1 VSTDGAVRRSDK
13 SAIRPRYEGDLSETP
28 QGRTRAG
35 TRRTGGYAQ
44 DVRRFFRP
52 GWLGLHL
59 IAIVLIGVF
68 MLAGWW
74 QLARAQGGNLQSWAY
89 VIEWPMFAIF
99 VVAMW
104 VRMVRDELRG
114 ETNADPGTVTPPGA
128 APSPEIADIDDEDD
142 EELAAYNRR
151 LARLNDE
158 ASRR

>member
-1 VSTDGAVRRSDK
+1 M
-13 SAIRPRYEGDLSETP
+13 
-28 QGRTRAG
+28 
-35 TRRTGGYAQ
+35 
-44 DVRRFFRP
+44 RRFFTP

-59 IAIVLIGVF
+59 VAIVLIGAF
-68 MLAGWW
+68 LLAGWW

-99 VVAMW
+99 VIVMW

-114 ETNADPGTVTPPGA
+114 GTEGGPGTMIPARA
-128 APSPEIADIDDEDD
+128 APAGEINDEDD

-158 ASRR
+158 VPRR

>member
-1 VSTDGAVRRSDK
+1 
-13 SAIRPRYEGDLSETP
+13 
-28 QGRTRAG
+28 
-35 TRRTGGYAQ
+35 
-44 DVRRFFRP
+44 VRRFFTP

-74 QLARAQGGNLQSWAY
+74 QLTRAQGGNLQSWAY

-114 ETNADPGTVTPPGA
+114 ETHETRSAVPGRA
-128 APSPEIADIDDEDD
+128 APYVEIDDEDD

-158 ASRR
+158 TTRH

>member
-1 VSTDGAVRRSDK
+1 M
-13 SAIRPRYEGDLSETP
+13 
-28 QGRTRAG
+28 
-35 TRRTGGYAQ
+35 
-44 DVRRFFRP
+44 RRFFRP

-114 ETNADPGTVTPPGA
+114 ETNADPGTVTPPNA
-128 APSPEIADIDDEDD
+128 APSPRLDDIDDEED
-142 EELAAYNRR
+142 EELVAYNRR

-158 ASRR
+158 ASRP

>member
-1 VSTDGAVRRSDK
+1 M
-13 SAIRPRYEGDLSETP
+13 
-28 QGRTRAG
+28 
-35 TRRTGGYAQ
+35 
-44 DVRRFFRP
+44 RRFFTP

-68 MLAGWW
+68 LLAGWW
-74 QLARAQGGNLQSWAY
+74 QLTRAQGGNLQSWAY

-114 ETNADPGTVTPPGA
+114 ETEEKPVTVSRRV
-128 APSPEIADIDDEDD
+128 APYVAIDDEED

-158 ASRR
+158 TTSR

>member
-1 VSTDGAVRRSDK
+1 
-13 SAIRPRYEGDLSETP
+13 
-28 QGRTRAG
+28 
-35 TRRTGGYAQ
+35 
-44 DVRRFFRP
+44 VRRFFTP

-68 MLAGWW
+68 LLAGWW
-74 QLARAQGGNLQSWAY
+74 QLTRAQGGNLQSWAY
-89 VIEWPMFAIF
+89 VIEWPMFAVF

-114 ETNADPGTVTPPGA
+114 ETRETRETRTIVPSRA
-128 APSPEIADIDDEDD
+128 APQVEIDDEDD

-158 ASRR
+158 ATPR

>member
-1 VSTDGAVRRSDK
+1 MRK
-13 SAIRPRYEGDLSETP
+13 
-28 QGRTRAG
+28 
-35 TRRTGGYAQ
+35 
-44 DVRRFFRP
+44 FFTP

-59 IAIVLIGVF
+59 IAIVLIGIF
-68 MLAGWW
+68 LLAGWW
-74 QLARAQGGNLQSWAY
+74 QLTRAQGGNLQSWAY

-114 ETNADPGTVTPPGA
+114 EPAEPRRSFIPSRS
-128 APSPEIADIDDEDD
+128 APHMEIDDEDD

-158 ASRR
+158 TTRH

>member
-1 VSTDGAVRRSDK
+1 M
-13 SAIRPRYEGDLSETP
+13 
-28 QGRTRAG
+28 
-35 TRRTGGYAQ
+35 
-44 DVRRFFRP
+44 RRFFKP

-68 MLAGWW
+68 LLAGWW

-114 ETNADPGTVTPPGA
+114 ETGDPGTVTPSGA
-128 APSPEIADIDDEDD
+128 APSRRHAAIDDGDD

-158 ASRR
+158 ASRA

>member
-1 VSTDGAVRRSDK
+1 M
-13 SAIRPRYEGDLSETP
+13 
-28 QGRTRAG
+28 
-35 TRRTGGYAQ
+35 
-44 DVRRFFRP
+44 RRFFTP

-59 IAIVLIGVF
+59 IAIVLIGIF

-74 QLARAQGGNLQSWAY
+74 QLTRAEGGNLQSWAY

-99 VVAMW
+99 VIAMW

-114 ETNADPGTVTPPGA
+114 KDDPGTLVPDRA
-128 APSPEIADIDDEDD
+128 APRVEIDDEDD

-158 ASRR
+158 GTRH

>member
-1 VSTDGAVRRSDK
+1 MRASTGTLTNVRK
-13 SAIRPRYEGDLSETP
+13 
-28 QGRTRAG
+28 
-35 TRRTGGYAQ
+35 
-44 DVRRFFRP
+44 FFTP

-59 IAIVLIGVF
+59 IALVLIGCF

-74 QLARAQGGNLQSWAY
+74 QLTRAQGGNLQSWAY

-114 ETNADPGTVTPPGA
+114 DTGEKPPVTPRRS
-128 APSPEIADIDDEDD
+128 APYAEIDEGNDV
-142 EELAAYNRR
+142 ELAAYNRR

-158 ASRR
+158 TTRH

>member
-1 VSTDGAVRRSDK
+1 
-13 SAIRPRYEGDLSETP
+13 
-28 QGRTRAG
+28 
-35 TRRTGGYAQ
+35 
-44 DVRRFFRP
+44 
-52 GWLGLHL
+52 
-59 IAIVLIGVF
+59 

-74 QLARAQGGNLQSWAY
+74 QLTRAQGGNLQSWAY

-114 ETNADPGTVTPPGA
+114 ETGETGTVVPGRA
-128 APSPEIADIDDEDD
+128 APRMEIDDEDD

-158 ASRR
+158 TTHR

>member
-1 VSTDGAVRRSDK
+1 M
-13 SAIRPRYEGDLSETP
+13 
-28 QGRTRAG
+28 
-35 TRRTGGYAQ
+35 
-44 DVRRFFRP
+44 RRFFTP

-59 IAIVLIGVF
+59 VAIVLIAAF
-68 MLAGWW
+68 MLAGYW
-74 QLARAQGGNLQSWAY
+74 QLVRAQGGNLQSWAY

-114 ETNADPGTVTPPGA
+114 EPEEGTGDVAAPAFATPP
-128 APSPEIADIDDEDD
+128 PIDDEED

>member
-1 VSTDGAVRRSDK
+1 VISRCGGGRARVR
-13 SAIRPRYEGDLSETP
+13 G
-28 QGRTRAG
+28 GAG
-35 TRRTGGYAQ
+35 TLTY
-44 DVRRFFRP
+44 VRRFFTP

-74 QLARAQGGNLQSWAY
+74 QLTRAQGGNLQSWAY

-99 VVAMW
+99 VIAMW

-114 ETNADPGTVTPPGA
+114 ETPETRSVVPGRA
-128 APSPEIADIDDEDD
+128 APHIEIDDEDD

-158 ASRR
+158 TTRH

>member
-1 VSTDGAVRRSDK
+1 VFSHSGGGLPRVR
-13 SAIRPRYEGDLSETP
+13 GDP
-28 QGRTRAG
+28 G
-35 TRRTGGYAQ
+35 TLTY
-44 DVRRFFRP
+44 VRRFFTP
-52 GWLGLHL
+52 GWIGLHL
-59 IAIVLIGVF
+59 VAIVLMGVF
-68 MLAGWW
+68 LLAGGW
-74 QLARAQGGNLQSWAY
+74 QLTRAQGGNLQSWAY

-128 APSPEIADIDDEDD
+128 APSPRIDDIDDEED

-158 ASRR
+158 ASRP

>member
-1 VSTDGAVRRSDK
+1 
-13 SAIRPRYEGDLSETP
+13 
-28 QGRTRAG
+28 
-35 TRRTGGYAQ
+35 
-44 DVRRFFRP
+44 VRRFFTP

-68 MLAGWW
+68 LLAGWW
-74 QLARAQGGNLQSWAY
+74 QLTRAQGGNLQSWAY

-114 ETNADPGTVTPPGA
+114 EKPEPRSIVPGRA
-128 APSPEIADIDDEDD
+128 APQVEIDDEND

-158 ASRR
+158 TTRR

>member
-1 VSTDGAVRRSDK
+1 M
-13 SAIRPRYEGDLSETP
+13 
-28 QGRTRAG
+28 
-35 TRRTGGYAQ
+35 
-44 DVRRFFRP
+44 RRFFRP
-52 GWLGLHL
+52 GWLGLHS
-59 IAIVLIGVF
+59 IAIVLIGIF

-74 QLARAQGGNLQSWAY
+74 QLERAQGGNLQSWAY

-114 ETNADPGTVTPPGA
+114 ETNADPGPVTPPGA
-128 APSPEIADIDDEDD
+128 APSPVIADIDDEDD

-158 ASRR
+158 AARP

>member
-1 VSTDGAVRRSDK
+1 MRK
-13 SAIRPRYEGDLSETP
+13 
-28 QGRTRAG
+28 
-35 TRRTGGYAQ
+35 
-44 DVRRFFRP
+44 FFTP

-59 IAIVLIGVF
+59 IALVLIGCF

-74 QLARAQGGNLQSWAY
+74 QLTRAQGGNLQSWAY

-114 ETNADPGTVTPPGA
+114 DTGEKPPVTPRRS
-128 APSPEIADIDDEDD
+128 APYAEIDEGNDV
-142 EELAAYNRR
+142 ELAAYNRR

-158 ASRR
+158 VDVVQQLLRLAVEADHALLQRPRLQPQA